1 MDSWYSLHMDTRVEK
16 LWAHVSAPHRN
27 SPLLSKPADQKVKP
41 LLTVTTDD
49 VDGMVFL

>member
-1 MDSWYSLHMDTRVEK
+1 MISLFSQVA
-16 LWAHVSAPHRN
+16 LAGAHVSAPHRN